1 MMRSGLLLL
10 CFILAAEP
18 SYAQHTYA
26 QSRQEYFSSMDSDG
40 NGGVSIAEFQAWMAY
55 SFNRIDKN
63 SNNVIDADEALVP
76 KMKGVT
82 RTRHQANIAAQF
94 RRQDRNRSG
103 ELSVFELTAP
113 PQ

>member
-1 MMRSGLLLL
+1 MMRKALLML
-10 CFILAAEP
+10 CLIGGTES
-18 SYAQHTYA
+18 SYAQNAHS

-40 NGGVSIAEFQAWMAY
+40 NGGVSLAEFQARMAY

-76 KMKGVT
+76 KMTGVT
-82 RTRHQANIAAQF
+82 RARHEANIAAQF
-94 RRQDRNRSG
+94 RRQDRNKNG
-103 ELSVFELTAP
+103 ELSMAELTAP